1 VSTEQVAARLEQEQ
15 YIDTLVARGEVT
27 TIVEPGGL
35 IETLAWLRDEDD
47 LSFDSLSDITCTDWP
62 KREPRFW
69 LAYHLYSS
77 KHRHRVRLK
86 VGLPAEGP
94 AAPTATR
101 AFPAAAWMEREVFD
115 MMGVTFDGHPDL
127 HRILMPE
134 DWEGYP
140 QRKTESLGGVPTRY
154 KGAFIPPVD
163 ERIGEA

>member
-1 VSTEQVAARLEQEQ
+1 MSIERVAARLEQEQ

-35 IETLAWLRDEDD
+35 LESLEWLRDEDD
-47 LSFDSLSDITCTDWP
+47 LSFDSLSDITITDWP
-62 KREPRFW
+62 KRDPRFW
-69 LAYHLYSS
+69 IAYHLYSHE
-77 KHRHRVRLK
+77 HRHRVRLK
-86 VGLPAEGP
+86 VGLPADAPVVPTVTGLFAP
-94 AAPTATR
+94 AN
-101 AFPAAAWMEREVFD
+101 WMEREVFD

-127 HRILMPE
+127 RRILMPE
-134 DWEGYP
+134 DWEDFP